1 MKKVWLVIFV
11 LVLVVVAYMLWQS
24 KTVEEVSDVDTAEA
38 INQDLNSLNT
48 ADLDMEF
55 KDVDAGFN
63 SL

>member
-55 KDVDAGFN
+55 KDVDAGLN

>member
-1 MKKVWLVIFV
+1 
-11 LVLVVVAYMLWQS
+11 MLWQS

-55 KDVDAGFN
+55 KDVDAGLN